1 MRRFSVVALV
11 AYFVL
16 AGLAAFVGF
25 YDPPGQTGC
34 DVAWCGMIG
43 FLAVFGAGL
52 PWSLLVLLSPSLLA
66 SNTNAYWACWLCIAL
81 NIVLLSLFARHMRRS
96 AP

>member
-1 MRRFSVVALV
+1 MQRFSVVMLA
-11 AYFVL
+11 AYLAL
-16 AGLAAFVGF
+16 AGLAAFVGV

-52 PWSLLVLLSPSLLA
+52 PWSLLLIFSPSLIK
-66 SNTNAYWACWLCIAL
+66 SDTNAYWACWVCIAL
-81 NIVLLSLFARHMRRS
+81 NVGLLSLYVRRMRQS